1 MKIALDVMG
10 GDNAPKSNIDG
21 AIEAIKE
28 LNIEIILLGDSAQIQ
43 EIMPKDEA
51 LSSKMTVVHCDETI
65 TFDEKP
71 VLTL

>member
-28 LNIEIILLGDSAQIQ
+28 LNVEIILVHDTEDIQLDHLLLSAYLLLFLN
-43 EIMPKDEA
+43 E
-51 LSSKMTVVHCDETI
+51 
-65 TFDEKP
+65 
-71 VLTL
+71 

>member
-28 LNIEIILLGDSAQIQ
+28 LNIKIIFQRKSAQI
-43 EIMPKDEA
+43 
-51 LSSKMTVVHCDETI
+51 
-65 TFDEKP
+65 
-71 VLTL
+71 

>member
-28 LNIEIILLGDSAQIQ
+28 LNVEIILLGDSAQIL
-43 EIMPKDEA
+43 EIMPKD
-51 LSSKMTVVHCDETI
+51 
-65 TFDEKP
+65 
-71 VLTL
+71 